1 MDKPLKARL
10 AKLPP
15 LPSFPEDQ
23 TQDDTTDTST
33 ETDSS
38 TASIQTVVPVQS
50 RYSTPL
56 NEVDDAKS
64 SFRTNIMDELFC

>member
-1 MDKPLKARL
+1 MDQPSEFLKARL

-15 LPSFPEDQ
+15 IPLFTEDQ

-38 TASIQTVVPVQS
+38 TASIQTVVLAQ
-50 RYSTPL
+50 
-56 NEVDDAKS
+56 NK
-64 SFRTNIMDELFC
+64 